1 MVAIA
6 AYAAP
11 TQSFTTQTE
20 VSAPVR
26 TEQTTLQKVLNHDA
40 TIPAAV
46 VVTAATGALVYHRIE
61 KRRLVNEFVES
72 LKLIFKRA
80 RRSLDPAQ
88 EAALRKASAN
98 LPNKELRKSNE
109 DWAQIS
115 EPSKAMIKAVSSMIS
130 FYPNV

>member
-1 MVAIA
+1 
-6 AYAAP
+6 
-11 TQSFTTQTE
+11 
-20 VSAPVR
+20 
-26 TEQTTLQKVLNHDA
+26 
-40 TIPAAV
+40 
-46 VVTAATGALVYHRIE
+46 
-61 KRRLVNEFVES
+61 LVNEFVES

-88 EAALRKASAN
+88 EAALRKTSAN
-98 LPNKELRKSNE
+98 LSTKELRKSNE